1 MTQKISLIELPRLMR
16 ADGIEISY
24 ATAWRAVV
32 DGKIPATR
40 QGRGWFVDQSD
51 LPAVKEHFNPSIEL

>member
-1 MTQKISLIELPRLMR
+1 MTTRISLIELPRLMR

-51 LPAVKEHFNPSIEL
+51 LPAVKEYFSPYINL